1 MFKDMFIFLN
11 KNKNIALILIGL
23 IIILFSRYI
32 RGFFGVDFG
41 TNDINLLLDAIF
53 GLALV
58 MIGLLYKFKE
68 VREDEDEL

>member
-1 MFKDMFIFLN
+1 MFKDMFIFFN
-11 KNKNIALILIGL
+11 KNKNIAFILIGL
-23 IIILFSRYI
+23 ITILFSRYI

-41 TNDINLLLDAIF
+41 NNDINLLLDAIF

-68 VREDEDEL
+68 VREDNEEL